1 MRGIILAAGRGSR
14 MKHLT
19 SERPKCMVKLR
30 GKPLIE
36 WQLEA
41 LRAAGI
47 NDIAIVTGYRH
58 ELLSSYKL
66 TKFHNARWTET
77 NMVASLACADKWL
90 RSEPSIVSY
99 SDIFYESSAV
109 TSLIDCPGSLAVTY
123 DPNWLSIWEKRF
135 EDPLSDAETFSL
147 NSSNQIIE
155 IGNKPKTAKE
165 VQGHL
170 QKVGGKLIFSGQVSR
185 LMLGEVE
192 ELWDWIAIA
201 EYPSRKAMRSMIMD
215 KDYRKSE
222 EHRSAGL
229 AGQLN
234 IETKPHQ

>member
-1 MRGIILAAGRGSR
+1 
-14 MKHLT
+14 MKV
-19 SERPKCMVKLR
+19 ENKLR
-30 GKPLIE
+30 PNAKQMAGFLLGDTKTTIHMVNLLKFKGKAEYEDGRQTDLTG
-36 WQLEA
+36 QEA
-41 LRAAGI
+41 
-47 NDIAIVTGYRH
+47 Y
-58 ELLSSYKL
+58 
-66 TKFHNARWTET
+66 
-77 NMVASLACADKWL
+77 
-90 RSEPSIVSY
+90 
-99 SDIFYESSAV
+99 
-109 TSLIDCPGSLAVTY
+109 
-123 DPNWLSIWEKRF
+123 
-135 EDPLSDAETFSL
+135 
-147 NSSNQIIE
+147 QIY
-155 IGNKPKTAKE
+155 AQE

>member
-1 MRGIILAAGRGSR
+1 
-14 MKHLT
+14 MKV
-19 SERPKCMVKLR
+19 ENKLR
-30 GKPLIE
+30 PNAKQMAGFLLGDTKTTIHMVNLLKFKGRAE
-36 WQLEA
+36 YEDGRQTDLTGQEA
-41 LRAAGI
+41 
-47 NDIAIVTGYRH
+47 Y
-58 ELLSSYKL
+58 
-66 TKFHNARWTET
+66 
-77 NMVASLACADKWL
+77 
-90 RSEPSIVSY
+90 
-99 SDIFYESSAV
+99 
-109 TSLIDCPGSLAVTY
+109 
-123 DPNWLSIWEKRF
+123 
-135 EDPLSDAETFSL
+135 
-147 NSSNQIIE
+147 QIY
-155 IGNKPKTAKE
+155 AKE

>member
-1 MRGIILAAGRGSR
+1 
-14 MKHLT
+14 MKV
-19 SERPKCMVKLR
+19 ENKLR
-30 GKPLIE
+30 PNAKQMAGFLLGDTKTAIHMVNLLKFKDKAE
-36 WQLEA
+36 YEDGRQTDLTGQEA
-41 LRAAGI
+41 
-47 NDIAIVTGYRH
+47 Y
-58 ELLSSYKL
+58 
-66 TKFHNARWTET
+66 
-77 NMVASLACADKWL
+77 
-90 RSEPSIVSY
+90 
-99 SDIFYESSAV
+99 
-109 TSLIDCPGSLAVTY
+109 
-123 DPNWLSIWEKRF
+123 
-135 EDPLSDAETFSL
+135 
-147 NSSNQIIE
+147 QIY
-155 IGNKPKTAKE
+155 AKE

-234 IETKPHQ
+234 IETKEHQ

>member
-1 MRGIILAAGRGSR
+1 
-14 MKHLT
+14 MKV
-19 SERPKCMVKLR
+19 ENKLR
-30 GKPLIE
+30 PNAKQMAGFLLGDTKTTIHMVNLLKFKGKAEYEDGRQTDLTGE
-36 WQLEA
+36 EA
-41 LRAAGI
+41 
-47 NDIAIVTGYRH
+47 Y
-58 ELLSSYKL
+58 
-66 TKFHNARWTET
+66 
-77 NMVASLACADKWL
+77 
-90 RSEPSIVSY
+90 
-99 SDIFYESSAV
+99 
-109 TSLIDCPGSLAVTY
+109 
-123 DPNWLSIWEKRF
+123 
-135 EDPLSDAETFSL
+135 
-147 NSSNQIIE
+147 QIY
-155 IGNKPKTAKE
+155 AKE